1 MSAPAGKGDR
11 FAVATPFEARLLLR
25 RETTFADGGM
35 HLLPEGFGFTVSF
48 DPPAPATA
56 VAADIAPADEVAM
69 VDDANRADATY
80 GGCSLVVPFADLAAH
95 CRKA

>member
-1 MSAPAGKGDR
+1 
-11 FAVATPFEARLLLR
+11 
-25 RETTFADGGM
+25 
-35 HLLPEGFGFTVSF
+35 
-48 DPPAPATA
+48 
-56 VAADIAPADEVAM
+56 M